1 MSRRIL
7 VVGATGKQGRA
18 LISHLSTP
26 SPDHESES
34 FQILALT
41 RTPSSQASQSLTLIN
56 QSISLLKAD
65 LNSPSSIRKIFTDL
79 GGKGSI
85 YGVFVALQFPGLG
98 ANADAELAQGIAIA
112 DLANEFQVQ
121 RFIFSS
127 LERGSESYDQ
137 YLTLDRA
144 SKRDIERHIISL
156 PNLPWTILRPG
167 FFMENLSG
175 TLGRITTSVL
185 LAGLNPST
193 QIPLVAVDDIG
204 RVSSQILTVP
214 SPSLPCDELTNE
226 CEQSSSPKYTHA
238 KIPIISSLRTPSQM
252 LQSHLSATSTPQ
264 PQIPL
269 FLARLLIHLNTHTKN
284 LIDDINRIHTTIS
297 SPQSKWGE
305 GGWTCYLS
313 KNAYDFVPEN
323 EMTSYEDWARERQKK
338 KDGGGE
344 WGGWNG
350 VRIWD
355 LVRGRR

>member
-18 LISHLSTP
+18 LISHLST
-26 SPDHESES
+26 SASTSSES

-41 RTPSSQASQSLTLIN
+41 RNPSSQAAQSLTLIN
-56 QSISLLKAD
+56 QSISLIKGD
-65 LNSPSSIRKIFTDL
+65 LNDPSSIRKIFESR
-79 GGKGSI
+79 GKRSI

-98 ANADAELAQGIAIA
+98 ANADAELIQGITIA

-137 YLTLDRA
+137 HLTLDRA

-156 PNLPWTILRPG
+156 PSLPWTILRPG

-185 LAGLNPST
+185 VAGLNPST

-204 RVSSQILTVP
+204 RVSSQILT
-214 SPSLPCDELTNE
+214 
-226 CEQSSSPKYTHA
+226 SSSPKYTHA

-264 PQIPL
+264 PSIPL
-269 FLARLLIHLNTHTKN
+269 FLARLLIYLNTHTKN
-284 LIDDINRIHTTIS
+284 LYVLPFPYFLIS
-297 SPQSKWGE
+297 LFPGSVHLSIR
-305 GGWTCYLS
+305 WTRL
-313 KNAYDFVPEN
+313 
-323 EMTSYEDWARERQKK
+323 TS
-338 KDGGGE
+338 G
-344 WGGWNG
+344 
-350 VRIWD
+350 
-355 LVRGRR
+355 